1 MLNGI
6 GGIGSMKEVKKV
18 FKFLAVALFS
28 LLLLVGCQSEK
39 TSEKTESTKGTEEE
53 SKEPLKF
60 SISMRTLAF
69 THVENSPNIN
79 EDEYVKE
86 LEKLTNTDLDIR
98 LMPHNEYST
107 KMDLMFASGDIPEVV
122 QTSAGYGEGSG
133 QTLQQAVEA
142 GVFLPLD
149 DLIEKHGPNLKKY
162 IPKAAWEKQRYKDGK
177 IYSIP
182 EFLSN
187 PSRRATYIRKDLLD
201 KAGLEVP
208 KTVEE
213 TLNVLREFK
222 KMGVAQPFGGRADFK
237 YADTFFGSFDVFPYS
252 SMWELDKDEKPVP
265 KFFDTKNMEAAL
277 KTYKTMYDEG
287 LLHKEFLTIDSK
299 QYKNEAITGNIGMWS
314 MNANELL
321 QWEQQLKENVP
332 DAEIE
337 IVPSP
342 VGPDGKGGYYLYGD
356 VTRAYAI
363 NKETENPERIIKF
376 FDWMLSE
383 GAAKYFTYGI
393 EGKDYTMENGKI
405 NYKTPVSVDE
415 VNIERYRTAF
425 LWMVQD
431 TTYIKGLL
439 ELTQEG
445 QELIKVYDTILA
457 KEGRDGINFDP
468 PLTALDT
475 LPDLQPGS
483 DTPPKLL
490 MGHMAKMITGA
501 EPISDW
507 SKVIE
512 EWKERGGNKVLEE
525 AADRYKKK
533 EFTESRR

>member
-1 MLNGI
+1 
-6 GGIGSMKEVKKV
+6 MKEVKRV
-18 FKFLAVALFS
+18 FKILAVALFS
-28 LLLLVGCQSEK
+28 LILLVACQSEK
-39 TSEKTESTKGTEEE
+39 TSKKAENTKETEEE

-107 KMDLMFASGDIPEVV
+107 KMDLMFASGDIPDVV

-149 DLIEKHGPNLKKY
+149 ELIEKHGPNLKKY
-162 IPKAAWEKQRYKDGK
+162 IPEAAWEKQRYKDGK

-182 EFLSN
+182 EYLSN

-213 TLNVLREFK
+213 TLTVLRKFK
-222 KMGVAQPFGGRADFK
+222 EMGVAQPFGGRADFK

-252 SMWELDKDEKPVP
+252 SMWELDKDGNPVP
-265 KFFDTKNMEAAL
+265 KFFDSKNMESAL

-332 DAEIE
+332 DAEIAV
-337 IVPSP
+337 VPSP

-363 NKETENPERIIKF
+363 NKETENPEKIIKF

-383 GAAKYFTYGI
+383 DAAKYFTYGI
-393 EGKDYTMENGKI
+393 EGKDYTMENGKM
-405 NYKTPVSVDE
+405 NYKTPQSVDE

-425 LWMVQD
+425 LWLVQD

-439 ELTQEG
+439 EMTPEG
-445 QELIKVYDTILA
+445 QELIEVYDTILA
-457 KEGRDGINFDP
+457 NEGRDGINFDP
-468 PLTALDT
+468 PLKALDT

-507 SKVIE
+507 SKVVE

-533 EFTESRR
+533 EFTESRRK